1 MKTII
6 YSKKAESF
14 LRKIVRVDAQR
25 IRSKINQY
33 AEDPS
38 SLKNQVKKLKGLP
51 FYRLRI
57 GDYRVVFDEN
67 GIILNIIKIDNRGN
81 VYKEFE

>member
-6 YSKKAESF
+6 YSKQALKFLTKINRAEAE
-14 LRKIVRVDAQR
+14 KIVQ
-25 IRSKINQY
+25 KIDQY
-33 AEDPS
+33 ASNPS
-38 SLKNQVKKLKGLP
+38 ELKNQVKKLRGVP

-81 VYKEFE
+81 VYKEL

>member
-6 YSKKAESF
+6 YSKQALKFLTKINRAEAE
-14 LRKIVRVDAQR
+14 KIVQ
-25 IRSKINQY
+25 KIDQY
-33 AEDPS
+33 ASNPRE
-38 SLKNQVKKLKGLP
+38 LKNHVKKLRGVP

-81 VYKEFE
+81 VYKEL